1 MSNRLEHEYSR
12 PLLDSARHEDETL
25 FSVGD
30 DDEYEHSAL
39 QEHARS
45 PEHADTAPFAPPL
58 RSTLQSREARE
69 SLSSSNTHADI

>member
-1 MSNRLEHEYSR
+1 MSNRLEQEYSR
-12 PLLDSARHEDETL
+12 PLLDSGRHGGETL

-39 QEHARS
+39 QERVGS
-45 PEHADTAPFAPPL
+45 SEHVDTATFAPPL

-69 SLSSSNTHADI
+69 SLSSSNTCADI